1 MTQTIIT
8 TLKGVLDS
16 SIAILLDAAHKA
28 GEILDISNIT
38 TLVPSGTNYTLF
50 FKNYV
55 KFCTCNGSK
64 QFLIESVNKTQEG
77 YEMVVTPV

>member
-16 SIAILLDAAHKA
+16 SIAILLDTAHKA

-50 FKNYV
+50 FKN
-55 KFCTCNGSK
+55 
-64 QFLIESVNKTQEG
+64 
-77 YEMVVTPV
+77 

>member
-16 SIAILLDAAHKA
+16 SIAILLSSAHKV

-38 TLVPSGTNYTLF
+38 NLVPRNIDYTAF
-50 FKNYV
+50 FRAYV
-55 KFCTCNGSK
+55 DFCTSNGSK
-64 QFLIESVNKTQEG
+64 LFRIDAIRHTGQGCEL
-77 YEMVVTPV
+77 VVTPV